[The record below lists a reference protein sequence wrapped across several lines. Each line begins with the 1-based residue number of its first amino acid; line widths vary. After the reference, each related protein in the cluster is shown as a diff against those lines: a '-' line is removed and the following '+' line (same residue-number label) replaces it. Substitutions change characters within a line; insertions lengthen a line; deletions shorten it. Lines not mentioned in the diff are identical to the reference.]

1 MTSKFIFLDKI
12 LTKYETIVL
21 DSHDTLEDVIN
32 GILED
37 EEISGNESDEE
48 KMEDSENET
57 TAVRDLNDETL
68 SQ

>member
-1 MTSKFIFLDKI
+1 M
-12 LTKYETIVL
+12 

>member
-1 MTSKFIFLDKI
+1 M
-12 LTKYETIVL
+12 
-21 DSHDTLEDVIN
+21 DSYDTLEDVIN

-57 TAVRDLNDETL
+57 TTVRALNDETL
-68 SQ
+68 SQWILIINSKYFEYESITC

>member
-1 MTSKFIFLDKI
+1 M
-12 LTKYETIVL
+12 L

-37 EEISGNESDEE
+37 EEISGNESDEK

-57 TAVRDLNDETL
+57 TAVRAVNDETL